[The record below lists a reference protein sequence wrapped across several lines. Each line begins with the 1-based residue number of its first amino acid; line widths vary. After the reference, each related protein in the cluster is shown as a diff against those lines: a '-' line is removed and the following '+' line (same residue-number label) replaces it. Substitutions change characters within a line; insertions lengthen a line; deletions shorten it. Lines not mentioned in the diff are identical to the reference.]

1 MLRTRQLGRAPTSSW
16 LPRGFLEA
24 SSRLPRSFLD
34 ASSRLPRSFL
44 EASLR
49 LPRGFLEASSRLP
62 RRFLEASS
70 SLPRPSLRAD
80 TMLADFRPA
89 GQWLVTLATLVLL
102 VRPPRLALATVV
114 PGRWALFSFREPLLH
129 TSAGDKDAFLMKFD
143 AAEYNV
149 AHPCARRSLP
159 PVASRR
165 RRLQETGKLALE
177 PLDKVMMDQAIKE
190 MALPAPARSEEFGR
204 PGPAR
209 SQTSRMQWTRQL
221 SRAPTAIGE
230 RVCYAWPC
238 HEAGYAE

>member
-1 MLRTRQLGRAPTSSW
+1 MIRGLGFHVASW
-16 LPRGFLEA
+16 ASPWLSRGFLEA

-129 TSAGDKDAFLMKFD
+129 GLHCRELPGNGLYIRYRLRARRILS
-143 AAEYNV
+143 
-149 AHPCARRSLP
+149 CAR
-159 PVASRR
+159 
-165 RRLQETGKLALE
+165 
-177 PLDKVMMDQAIKE
+177 
-190 MALPAPARSEEFGR
+190 F
-204 PGPAR
+204 
-209 SQTSRMQWTRQL
+209 
-221 SRAPTAIGE
+221 
-230 RVCYAWPC
+230 
-238 HEAGYAE
+238 